1 MKRFVC
7 FHLCL
12 AFVGV
17 TLAVA
22 GCGGTPLISIGVSV
36 QNADKAFDE
45 AQAFRIQADEDTE
58 RDKRRVEVEQK
69 KTLYNDALKAYRA
82 IVKAEPTGKYA
93 QRSLWQISEIYRRRY
108 EWGRVIKSY
117 EAILAIAPSG
127 YYGDRAKSGIAHIRT
142 YRRLSQEERRK
153 YQNYSALYAQDN
165 AGENYDLAAQALY
178 DVADSY
184 EQLADYPE
192 AIAHYQRVVDEFPD
206 YQKASV
212 ALTKIGDIHFYKLY
226 DYPAGWPVYNKVIEM
241 YPDSYDAFRSVQLL
255 KETRRDLDRISQ
267 YQAEIDRYWNE
278 RTMEYQVTN
287 RKTLPNNKR
296 YSHRRIVS
304 TVELVVQNY
313 RIIAGYWL
321 DLRNFPSA
329 IIASR
334 NSIIAYEAWPGQR
347 SNGTHAVVQAHY
359 LHGRAYHSN
368 GQLEQAIGAYQ
379 GLLDHCPEPL
389 WPHNAVFYLQAD
401 CYREIREFTKAYEGF
416 KAYLSLGRDVDYYQE
431 VEEIVRQFEIDEDG
445 DGYKFYIEQ
454 EAGTSDRDPN
464 DYPNV
469 KS

>member
-12 AFVGV
+12 AFVVV

-22 GCGGTPLISIGVSV
+22 GCGGTPLISIGARV
-36 QNADKAFDE
+36 QNADRTFDE
-45 AQAFRIQADEDTE
+45 AEAFRIQADEDTE

-93 QRSLWQISEIYRRRY
+93 QRSLWQISEIYRRRH
-108 EWGRVIKSY
+108 EWDSIIKSH

-165 AGENYDLAAQALY
+165 ARENYDLAAQALY

-206 YQKASV
+206 YEKAPV
-212 ALTKIGDIHFYKLY
+212 ALTKIGDIYFYKLF
-226 DYPAGWPVYNKVIEM
+226 DYAGGWPVYKKVIEM
-241 YPDSYDAFRSVQLL
+241 YPDSYDAFRLVQLL
-255 KETRRDLDRISQ
+255 KETRLCLNEIAK
-267 YQAEIDRYWNE
+267 YNAEIRRCRNDSAKKSYVGGR
-278 RTMEYQVTN
+278 R
-287 RKTLPNNKR
+287 RLPNQE
-296 YSHRRIVS
+296 YSFHYAD
-304 TVELVVQNY
+304 T
-313 RIIAGYWL
+313 
-321 DLRNFPSA
+321 
-329 IIASR
+329 
-334 NSIIAYEAWPGQR
+334 
-347 SNGTHAVVQAHY
+347 VVQAFQSIARCWENLRNYSGAIVAYRELADQFPYKKFAAGDARYHI
-359 LHGRAYHSN
+359 GRLYQLS
-368 GQLEQAIGAYQ
+368 GQLEHAIEAYQ
-379 GLLDHCPEPL
+379 RLFDHYPEPL
-389 WPHNAVFYLQAD
+389 WPYNAVVYLQAV

-416 KAYLSLGRDVDYYQE
+416 KAYMSLGRDVEYYQKA
-431 VEEIVRQFEIDEDG
+431 EEIVRQFETDEDG

-464 DYPNV
+464 DRPSI